1 MRPTPHHRLTK
12 QPGTAACICGGSG
25 LLLYLFTL
33 QLSTCRY
40 GFLECLMPF
49 CCNRVRRKWRCRCAQ
64 WWHPRGW
71 HRGNPRSC
79 PWKGYSFWRS
89 HNGGQQLL
97 PAVPAFGQRT
107 RGSHP
112 GLQLPA
118 GWPSGRAGGYAA
130 VRLPYPAGA
139 TGFRQKH
146 LTCSLPRRC

>member
-1 MRPTPHHRLTK
+1 MGSTPTTGTDIKPQKAQSFLGSFFGMVTGVEQGGTAKPRTKVSGGDFCGPRPHHRLTK

-64 WWHPRGW
+64 WWRPRGW

-79 PWKGYSFWRS
+79 PWKGYPFWRS

-97 PAVPAFGQRT
+97 PAVPAFG
-107 RGSHP
+107 
-112 GLQLPA
+112 
-118 GWPSGRAGGYAA
+118 
-130 VRLPYPAGA
+130 
-139 TGFRQKH
+139 
-146 LTCSLPRRC
+146 